1 MTSIER
7 TAYPRFKRLVS
18 AHELHLFFA
27 PTREEAAWAAERM
40 DADGDQLA
48 LLLALRSYQ
57 RMGRFPRPE
66 EYPEAVVD
74 FVRRAVELP
83 EATPIMAGGRTAVR
97 KRRVVH
103 SSTLDGLGLLS
114 QTRVQSRRLS
124 SRRGGGLVCLPG
136 IGSPSTGLVGDEP
149 ILEGSCERFRCT
161 KWAVPRCCRRS
172 MWTSR
177 GRVRARRSWRS
188 PHPGSTSST
197 STTARAG
204 TASRCPSPG
213 R

>member
-48 LLLALRSYQ
+48 LLLALKSYQ
-57 RMGRFPRPE
+57 QMGRFPRPE

-83 EATPIMAGGRTAVR
+83 EATPVRWVAVR
-97 KRRVVH
+97 RCGSGGWCIRRP
-103 SSTLDGLGLLS
+103 L
-114 QTRVQSRRLS
+114 
-124 SRRGGGLVCLPG
+124 
-136 IGSPSTGLVGDEP
+136 
-149 ILEGSCERFRCT
+149 
-161 KWAVPRCCRRS
+161 
-172 MWTSR
+172 
-177 GRVRARRSWRS
+177 
-188 PHPGSTSST
+188 
-197 STTARAG
+197 
-204 TASRCPSPG
+204 TASVSCPRPG
-213 R
+213 CKAGVSAAAGWSACRESDRHQRGWWGMSR

>member
-27 PTREEAAWAAERM
+27 PTRQEAAWAAERM

-48 LLLALRSYQ
+48 LLLALKSYQ
-57 RMGRFPRPE
+57 QMGRFPRPE

-83 EATPIMAGGRTAVR
+83 EATPVRVGGRTAVR

-124 SRRGGGLVCLPG
+124 GGGLVCLPG

-149 ILEGSCERFRCT
+149 LIAING
-161 KWAVPRCCRRS
+161 V
-172 MWTSR
+172 
-177 GRVRARRSWRS
+177 G
-188 PHPGSTSST
+188 G
-197 STTARAG
+197 G
-204 TASRCPSPG
+204 
-213 R
+213 

>member
-48 LLLALRSYQ
+48 LLLALKSYQ

-66 EYPEAVVD
+66 GYPEAVVD

-83 EATPIMAGGRTAVR
+83 EATPVLVGGRTAVR

-103 SSTLDGLGLLS
+103 SSTLDDLGLLS

-124 SRRGGGLVCLPG
+124 SRRG
-136 IGSPSTGLVGDEP
+136 
-149 ILEGSCERFRCT
+149 R
-161 KWAVPRCCRRS
+161 
-172 MWTSR
+172 
-177 GRVRARRSWRS
+177 
-188 PHPGSTSST
+188 
-197 STTARAG
+197 RAG
-204 TASRCPSPG
+204 LLAGNRIAING
-213 R
+213 VGGG